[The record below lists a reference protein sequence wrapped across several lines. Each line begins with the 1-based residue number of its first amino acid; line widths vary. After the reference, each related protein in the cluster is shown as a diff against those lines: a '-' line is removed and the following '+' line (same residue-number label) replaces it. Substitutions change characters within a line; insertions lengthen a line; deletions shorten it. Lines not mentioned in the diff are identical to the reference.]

1 MPRDYLIAYRKESGI
16 SATEMAEKL
25 GLSESYYSLIENG
38 KRQKNMDITLAALI
52 SNVTGIPI
60 QRIVE
65 IEKEGAS

>member
-16 SATEMAEKL
+16 SAAEMAEKL